1 MNTARINN
9 YRMAAYAAL
18 AVGLINLRYQTG
30 SEANLPKS
38 LALVVPGALLLAL
51 TLTHFGKKWLQ
62 SRAAALVVSAL
73 GALLLI
79 YSFIV

>member
-1 MNTARINN
+1 
-9 YRMAAYAAL
+9 MAAYAAL